1 LKFLADMGI
10 SETTVRALRERGN
23 DAVHLRELGLQ
34 RLPDDQIL
42 LKARVEA
49 RVILTF
55 DLDFGDLLAASSG
68 STPSVILFR
77 MRNQTPSAVTP
88 RLLEVVDS
96 CSEALI
102 TGALIVVE
110 GERYRVRRLPIQ
122 PQ

>member
-1 LKFLADMGI
+1 MKFLADMGI